1 MTRWFLAHP
10 VAAWVLFGALVI
22 LGAYALPR
30 LRIESMPEVELP
42 GLTVRTSWT
51 GASPVAVQRAITVP
65 IEEAVRRVHGVE
77 KVVARSSPGLSE
89 VEVSFGRD
97 ANVEYARLE
106 LAEQLGAVRRSLPL
120 NARPPEIHGDVPEEF
135 RVQDFFT
142 LSLISSLDPNA
153 LREQAEKWI
162 VPQVAAVEG
171 VASAE
176 VQGGADR
183 LLRVVLD
190 RVKLRVL
197 GLDVATALQSIR
209 TAADVRAGGVVRQG
223 EREVLVSIRDAA
235 TRESL
240 ARRVVGRV
248 GERLIRLEEIAEIR
262 WDHED
267 PTYFIRVNGENLVR
281 LAIEKRRGANAV
293 TVSRRLR
300 ALLPRLQ
307 AAAPFPVTI
316 EVDQDQG
323 YELSQKLEELI
334 WRSLVIL
341 GLLIAMLLPS
351 IRNLSLVGIII
362 ASIFL
367 AVVISL
373 SLFYFFGLSVN
384 FITISGLAVCF
395 GMVLDNSI
403 LVLDGAQLEVNK
415 LVGRRRGAWRERLLP
430 ARARQAIA
438 DGTHDVAFPI
448 LGTTLTTIIP
458 FLSFVFLSGRLSL
471 YYVPLAVAIAT
482 AMGASVLVALAWTPV
497 ALETIW
503 LRPRGAP
510 APAAAAEAAGGAI
523 AAAGAAAPGPGRP
536 DGIERAVGWTLRR
549 WPFVLALAVLS
560 MAASAWI
567 YARKVDRGGFWRV
580 PEEET
585 LYLGVRLPEGT
596 DVVLTSETL
605 RRFEREILPVPAGV
619 HARTQVWRN
628 QGQLAIEFE
637 GRTLYSELP
646 LLYRARLID
655 MAEKMAGMGI
665 YIAGF
670 SDQSYV
676 KGYFGMMSLNSTI
689 KISGYNSRFLDTIAD
704 RTVKQVQRNRRVR
717 QARALNDLRG
727 LYTAQS
733 ESIISLRR
741 DRLES
746 YGLSAAEVVTFL
758 QRLIGLDYP
767 WAMVI
772 EGEGERIQ
780 LSYDDADR
788 IEFEQLANQTLR
800 TGAGREVRL
809 GDVVTLETVPLQGTV
824 VREDQRYA
832 KYVTWEYVG
841 TDAMRTRY
849 LQQVLDGLKLPYGYT
864 AEETQ
869 QTFLSEEEES
879 QLGLM
884 LVLAVAF
891 IYMILAALFESFSL
905 PLLVLLAVPLSL
917 IGVFGIFWAT
927 GSSFDS
933 SARIGLVLL
942 FGVVSTNA
950 ILLLARYRTE
960 VREMLGGGPE
970 VRGGFDLRRLPEPE
984 RSAKLAEAICR
995 GTRVRLHALVMVTGT
1010 TIVGLLPLLVHFRRM
1025 EGKDIWENLALSSIG
1040 GLTVGTILIL
1050 LVFPAAYYVATRL
1063 GWRWTERR
1071 DRGPNARA
1079 RRASLPTVL
1088 PA

>member
-1 MTRWFLAHP
+1 MTRWFLDHP
-10 VAAWVLFGALVI
+10 VASWVLFGALVI

-42 GLTVRTSWT
+42 GLTVTTSWV
-51 GASPVAVQRAITVP
+51 GASPVAVQRSITVP
-65 IEEAVRRVHGVE
+65 VEEAVRRVHGVE

-89 VEVSFGRD
+89 VEVSFRRD
-97 ANVEYARLE
+97 VNVEYARLE

-120 NARPPEIHGDVPEEF
+120 NARPPEIRGDVPEEF

-197 GLDVATALQSIR
+197 GLDVETALRAITS
-209 TAADVRAGGVVRQG
+209 ADDVRAGGVVRQG
-223 EREVLVSIRDAA
+223 EREVLVSIRDEAS
-235 TRESL
+235 RESL

-323 YELSQKLEELI
+323 HELSQKLEELI

-362 ASIFL
+362 GSIFL

-403 LVLDGAQLEVNK
+403 LVLDGAQLEVGK

-430 ARARQAIA
+430 ARARQALA

-471 YYVPLAVAIAT
+471 YYVPLALAIAT

-503 LRPRGAP
+503 LRPRGAT
-510 APAAAAEAAGGAI
+510 APAET
-523 AAAGAAAPGPGRP
+523 AGACVPADPAGPAAGRP
-536 DGIERAVGWTLRR
+536 DRVERAVGWTLRR
-549 WPFVLALAVLS
+549 WPFVLALAVLA
-560 MAASAWI
+560 MAAAAWI
-567 YARKVDRGGFWRV
+567 YAKKVDRGGFWRV
-580 PEEET
+580 PEEEM

-596 DVVLTSETL
+596 DVLLTSETL
-605 RRFEREILPVPAGV
+605 KRFEREILPVPADV

-628 QGQLAIEFE
+628 QGQLAIEFK

-655 MAEKMAGMGI
+655 LAEKMAGMGI

-676 KGYFGMMSLNSTI
+676 KGFFGMMSLNSTI
-689 KISGYNSRFLDTIAD
+689 KIAGYNSRFLDGVAD
-704 RTVKQVQRNRRVR
+704 RTVKQIQRNRRVR

-727 LYTAQS
+727 IYTAQN

-746 YGLSAAEVVTFL
+746 YGLSAGEVVTFL

-788 IEFEQLANQTLR
+788 IEFEQLANQILR
-800 TGAGREVRL
+800 TGDGREVRL
-809 GDVVTLETVPLQGTV
+809 GDVVTLETVPLQGSV

-849 LQQVLDGLKLPYGYT
+849 LQQVLEGLKLPYGYT

-869 QTFLSEEEES
+869 QAFLSEEEES

-884 LVLAVAF
+884 LLLAVAF

-960 VREMLGGGPE
+960 VRTLLGGSPD
-970 VRGGFDLRRLPEPE
+970 VRGAFDLRALPEPE
-984 RSAKLAEAICR
+984 RSGRLAEAICR

-1010 TIVGLLPLLVHFRRM
+1010 TIVGLLPLLVHFKRM

-1063 GWRWTERR
+1063 GWRWTERP
-1071 DRGPNARA
+1071 RGPAARG
-1079 RRASLPTVL
+1079 RRTSLPTVL

>member
-10 VAAWVLFGALVI
+10 VASWVLFGALVI

-42 GLTVRTSWT
+42 GLTVQTSWA

-89 VEVSFGRD
+89 VEVSFRRD

-135 RVQDFFT
+135 RAQDFFT

-190 RVKLRVL
+190 RTKLRIL
-197 GLDVATALQSIR
+197 GLGVETALQAIS
-209 TAADVRAGGVVRQG
+209 TADDVRAGGVVRQG
-223 EREVLVSIRDAA
+223 EREVLVSIRDEA

-248 GERLIRLEEIAEIR
+248 GERLIRLEEIAETR

-307 AAAPFPVTI
+307 AGAPFPVTI

-351 IRNLSLVGIII
+351 VRNLSLVGIII
-362 ASIFL
+362 GSIFL

-384 FITISGLAVCF
+384 FVTISGLAVCF

-430 ARARQAIA
+430 ARARQALA
-438 DGTHDVAFPI
+438 DGTRDVAFPI
-448 LGTTLTTIIP
+448 VGTTLTTIIP

-503 LRPRGAP
+503 LRPRGTP
-510 APAAAAEAAGGAI
+510 ASVAALPETGGASAT
-523 AAAGAAAPGPGRP
+523 AAGRP
-536 DGIERAVGWTLRR
+536 DRVERAVGWTLRR
-549 WPFVLALAVLS
+549 WPFILALAVLS
-560 MAASAWI
+560 MAAAAWI

-596 DVVLTSETL
+596 DVVMTSETL
-605 RRFEREILPVPAGV
+605 RRFEREILPVPADV

-628 QGQLAIEFE
+628 QGQLAIEFK

-665 YIAGF
+665 YISGF

-676 KGYFGMMSLNSTI
+676 KGFFGMMSLNSTI
-689 KISGYNSRFLDTIAD
+689 KISGYNSRFLDGIAD
-704 RTVKQVQRNRRVR
+704 RTVKQIQRNRRVR

-727 LYTAQS
+727 LYTAQN

-746 YGLSAAEVVTFL
+746 YGLSAAEVVAFL

-788 IEFEQLANQTLR
+788 IEFEQLANQILR

-832 KYVTWEYVG
+832 KYVTWEFVG
-841 TDAMRTRY
+841 TEAMRTRY
-849 LQQVLDGLKLPYGYT
+849 LQQVLEGLKLPYGYT

-891 IYMILAALFESFSL
+891 IYMILAALFESFML

-960 VREMLGGGPE
+960 VREMLGGSPD
-970 VRGGFDLRRLPEPE
+970 VRGAFDLRAVPEPE
-984 RSAKLAEAICR
+984 RSAKLAEAIGR
-995 GTRVRLHALVMVTGT
+995 GTRVRLHALIMVTGT
-1010 TIVGLLPLLVHFRRM
+1010 TIVGLLPLLVHFKRM

-1050 LVFPAAYYVATRL
+1050 LVFPAAYFVATRL

-1071 DRGPNARA
+1071 AAGPAARA
-1079 RRASLPTVL
+1079 RRRTVPTVL

>member
-42 GLTVRTSWT
+42 GLTIQTSWT

-65 IEEAVRRVHGVE
+65 VEEAVRRVHGVE
-77 KVVARSSPGLSE
+77 KVVARSSPGLSQ
-89 VEVSFGRD
+89 VEVSFRRD
-97 ANVEYARLE
+97 VNVEYARLE
-106 LAEQLGAVRRSLPL
+106 LAEQLGAVRRALPL

-142 LSLISSLDPNA
+142 LSLISPLDPNA

-162 VPQVAAVEG
+162 VPQVAAIEG

-183 LLRVVLD
+183 LLRIVLD
-190 RVKLRVL
+190 RAKLRIL
-197 GLDVATALQSIR
+197 GMGVETAL
-209 TAADVRAGGVVRQG
+209 TAILSADDIAAGGVVRRG
-223 EREVLVSIRDAA
+223 ELEALVSIRAEA

-240 ARRVVGRV
+240 GRLVVGRV
-248 GERLIRLEEIAEIR
+248 GERLIRLDEIAEIR
-262 WDHED
+262 PDHED
-267 PTYFIRVNGENLVR
+267 PTYFVRVNGENLVR
-281 LAIEKRRGANAV
+281 LSVEKRRGANAV

-307 AAAPFPVTI
+307 SGAPFPVTI

-323 YELSQKLEELI
+323 GELAKKLEELV

-341 GLLIAMLLPS
+341 GLLILMLLPS
-351 IRNLSLVGIII
+351 VRSLSLVGIII
-362 ASIFL
+362 GSIFL

-403 LVLDGAQLEVNK
+403 LVLDGTRLELDKV
-415 LVGRRRGAWRERLLP
+415 VGRRRGAWRERLLP
-430 ARARQAIA
+430 ARALQALA
-438 DGTHDVAFPI
+438 AGTHDVAFPI
-448 LGTTLTTIIP
+448 IGTTLTTIIP

-482 AMGASVLVALAWTPV
+482 AMGASVFVALAWTPV
-497 ALETIW
+497 ALHTIW
-503 LRPRGAP
+503 LRPRGEP
-510 APAAAAEAAGGAI
+510 APIAPGGAAAAETAGPAP
-523 AAAGAAAPGPGRP
+523 PGPRP
-536 DGIERAVGWTLRR
+536 PDAIERAVGYTLRR
-549 WPFVLALAVLS
+549 WPLVLALAVLS
-560 MAASAWI
+560 MGAAAWI

-580 PEEET
+580 PEQET

-596 DVVLTSETL
+596 DVMLTSETL
-605 RRFEREILPVPAGV
+605 KRFEREILPVPEGV

-628 QGQLAIEFE
+628 QGQLAVEFQ

-665 YIAGF
+665 YISGF

-689 KISGYNSRFLDTIAD
+689 KIAGYNSRLLDSIAE
-704 RTVKQVQRNRRVR
+704 RTVKQIQRNRRVR

-727 LYTAQS
+727 IYTAQN
-733 ESIISLRR
+733 ESIITLRR
-741 DRLES
+741 DQLET
-746 YGLSAAEVVTFL
+746 YGLSAAEVVAFL
-758 QRLIGLDYP
+758 RRLIGLDYP
-767 WAMVI
+767 WTMVI

-780 LSYDDADR
+780 LGYDDADR
-788 IEFEQLANQTLR
+788 IEFEQLANQILR
-800 TGAGREVRL
+800 TDDGREVRL
-809 GDVVTLETVPLQGTV
+809 GDVVTLETVPLAGTV

-832 KYVTWEYVG
+832 KYVTWEFVG
-841 TDAMRTRY
+841 TEAMRNRF
-849 LQQVLDGLKLPYGYT
+849 LQQVLEGLKLPYGYT

-891 IYMILAALFESFSL
+891 IYMILAALFESFGL

-927 GSSFDS
+927 GSTFDS

-950 ILLLARYRTE
+950 ILLLSRYRTE
-960 VREMLGGGPE
+960 VRQILGGSPE
-970 VRGGFDLRRLPEPE
+970 VRGAFDLRRLPEPE
-984 RSAKLAEAICR
+984 RSVRLAEAICR

-1010 TIVGLLPLLVHFRRM
+1010 TIVGLLPLLIHFKRM

-1071 DRGPNARA
+1071 SPGPGAPE
-1079 RRASLPTVL
+1079 RRVSLPTVL